1 MTLKIHLD
9 PLFALLHAHHDWCSA
24 MIGLTA
30 LLDLSSW
37 TWPEIRYTPV
47 HKTGTPQRSLVKGHI
62 TQWDTRVTQ
71 VSKFASSTVPKD
83 IEPGFQR
90 TVARCSPQRS
100 YDNITWQKIFWG
112 GLLRLARYHTIQPRL
127 ESTPTNLHGR
137 FTRDHSWCCMSYLH
151 CASPAHP
158 PPSRRTQNWYGLSNV
173 SIVYFLNI

>member
-100 YDNITWQKIFWG
+100 YDNITWQKIFEAVFWDWQDTTPYIHA
-112 GLLRLARYHTIQPRL
+112 LRAPLQIFMVGSL
-127 ESTPTNLHGR
+127 EITVDDAWATFTALH
-137 FTRDHSWCCMSYLH
+137 
-151 CASPAHP
+151 
-158 PPSRRTQNWYGLSNV
+158 RRTLLQVEGLKTDMASQM
-173 SIVYFLNI
+173 